1 MRSLPGLSKRRQQTR
16 YIDVFN
22 GDADGLCALR
32 QLRLAE
38 PAESQLVTGVKRDI
52 ALLERVAAGAGDLVT
67 VLDLSLDRNRVA
79 LLEILARGARVRYFD
94 HHYAG
99 TVPSHAGLEA
109 VIDTSSGTCTS
120 LLVDRHL
127 EGRFR
132 IWAVVAA
139 YGDNLGEA
147 ARRRGDSLGLGPAEL
162 KKLRELGE
170 CLNYN
175 AYGESEADLLIPP
188 AVLYRLLAKYEDPFR
203 FIAAENVYARLS
215 ARRREDLDAA
225 LAVAPRRLGRRAAA
239 YVLPNAPSS
248 RRAIG
253 DFANRLAKGQPRH
266 AHAVLAPRAKGGY
279 IVSVRAAAE
288 SSAGA
293 DAFCRQFPSGGGRR
307 EAAGID
313 ALPEERLD
321 EFVGQFAATFS

>member
-1 MRSLPGLSKRRQQTR
+1 MSNRRPQTR

-52 ALLERVAAGAGDLVT
+52 ALLERVDAGEGDLVT
-67 VLDLSLDRNRVA
+67 VLDVSLDRNRAA
-79 LLEILARGARVRYFD
+79 LLETLARGARVRYFD
-94 HHYAG
+94 HHHAG

-120 LLVDRHL
+120 LLVDRYL
-127 EGRFR
+127 KGRFR
-132 IWAVVAA
+132 VWAVVAA
-139 YGDNLGEA
+139 FGDNVGEA
-147 ARRRGDSLGLGPAEL
+147 ACRLGGSLGLGPAQLEEL
-162 KKLRELGE
+162 CGLGE

-175 AYGESEADLLIPP
+175 AYGESESDLLIAP
-188 AVLYRLLAKYEDPFR
+188 AALYRLLAKYEDPFR
-203 FIAAENVYARLS
+203 FIAAEDVYARLS

-225 LAVAPRRLGRRAAA
+225 LAVAPCRLGEFAAA
-239 YVLPNAPSS
+239 YVLPSAPSS

-253 DFANRLAKGQPRH
+253 DFANRLASLHRH
-266 AHAVLAPRAKGGY
+266 RAHAVLAPRTRGGY
-279 IVSVRAAAE
+279 IASVRAPAE
-288 SSAGA
+288 APSGA

-313 ALPEERLD
+313 ALPEERLG
-321 EFVGQFAATFS
+321 EFLERFAAAFG